1 MYFSSYLLWTW
12 HAETFYAIRLHLLL
26 LFSNYLFFFIWIKFI
41 VHFIKYSI
49 KKIKNIMN
57 NRYDFDSRLI
67 QIAVF
72 WIVFV
77 FIVHCVVW
85 FGFYSTIH
93 WCFQDIA
100 KVIPIVRV
108 VFAFSVHLMKKK
120 NQIITMNMTQSTL
133 LLSFLLTFNIPL
145 KWLWNH
151 WFCTL
156 NIIISAFTL
165 IETCPRHNCW
175 KY

>member
-26 LFSNYLFFFIWIKFI
+26 LFSNYLYFFIWINFI
-41 VHFIKYSI
+41 VHFIKYLI

-57 NRYDFDSRLI
+57 NRYDFASRLI

-72 WIVFV
+72 WIVLV
-77 FIVHCVVW
+77 FIVHGVVW
-85 FGFYSTIH
+85 FGFDSTIH

-108 VFAFSVHLMKKK
+108 VFAFPVHLMIEKP
-120 NQIITMNMTQSTL
+120 NNWYEYGSIRLIVEFSTYIQYTVEMIL
-133 LLSFLLTFNIPL
+133 EPL
-145 KWLWNH
+145 ILHVEYHHKCIHPYRDLPK
-151 WFCTL
+151 
-156 NIIISAFTL
+156 I
-165 IETCPRHNCW
+165 
-175 KY
+175 